1 MGNRKCTQFTEVNTR
16 ITGEQTGQIRYRHKS
31 VNGGQ
36 KNKKGDP
43 DRQIS
48 DRVSCIKSGSFLLS
62 HLPAVPSAQVSL
74 TSLFGMGRGGSSPLL
89 PPQYRSG
96 NRSFS
101 LVKPRAECFGI
112 LVQVDFG
119 VTAFTSPAY
128 LRRSLRRPSAK
139 SHPGDG
145 FALRCF
151 QRLS

>member
-1 MGNRKCTQFTEVNTR
+1 MIKRACNRFIPAADILVVAGSVLHSLEIIR
-16 ITGEQTGQIRYRHKS
+16 DGTGLY
-31 VNGGQ
+31 
-36 KNKKGDP
+36 KKGDP

-96 NRSFS
+96 NRS
-101 LVKPRAECFGI
+101 LTLDKHGAECFGI